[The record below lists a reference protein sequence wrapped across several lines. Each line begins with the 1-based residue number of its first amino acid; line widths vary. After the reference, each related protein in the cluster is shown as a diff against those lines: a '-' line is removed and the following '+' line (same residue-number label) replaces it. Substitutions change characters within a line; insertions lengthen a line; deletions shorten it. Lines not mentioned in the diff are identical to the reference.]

1 MTTSDFSASV
11 VALAC
16 WTAAKEEPH
25 SVMLAVCQTFLN
37 RARANGTDI
46 YDEAICYLEV
56 NPSEFPDTRNP
67 QFQALIAKISLVME
81 GQVPDKTGGALWFAP
96 KSTLSQNPSLLEP
109 YSITSTFGNMVFC
122 K

>member
-1 MTTSDFSASV
+1 MTTSDFAASI

-25 SVMLAVCQTFLN
+25 TVMLAVCQVFLN
-37 RARANGTDI
+37 RARANSSDI
-46 YDEAICYLEV
+46 YDEAIDYLEI
-56 NPSEFPDTRNP
+56 NSGSFPDTRSP
-67 QFQALIAKISLVME
+67 QFQALVAKISLVME

-96 KSTLSQNPSLLEP
+96 KSILSQSPDLLEP
-109 YSITSTFGNMVFC
+109 FSITSTFSNMVFC